1 MANSKRFT
9 DDERL
14 TILASFLE
22 CDGAQIAKARQVAA
36 ILAEDEEDKQ
46 DAALA
51 LTFYYSRPEN
61 KKYLDEI
68 AERLYIV
75 E

>member
-1 MANSKRFT
+1 M
-9 DDERL
+9 
-14 TILASFLE
+14 LASFLE
-22 CDGAQIAKARQVAA
+22 CDGEQIAKAKQVAA
-36 ILAEDEEDKQ
+36 MLCEEEEDPQ